1 MMYMK
6 RVVFLILIILIP
18 FSIFADTYANINTR
32 SFSYTIK
39 KEMKDSVKVFF
50 ADKTSSESTINAIDS
65 ISLVPTDTLS
75 LAYYLVFAVK
85 EEARTYNV
93 TVTVS
98 PFISSDNTNTILPA
112 RLYVAKDLSRSND
125 SIDIAIGENSP
136 PIDLSGYYGPKEITG
151 SPEYY
156 FFGFYFAF
164 PKTIGSYKVG
174 SYNSTVKVEVSG
186 A

>member
-1 MMYMK
+1 MSMK
-6 RVVFLILIILIP
+6 RIIILLIMLLIT

-39 KEMKDSVKVFF
+39 KEMKDSVKIFF
-50 ADKTSSESTINAIDS
+50 ADKTSSESAINAIDT
-65 ISLVPTDTLS
+65 ISLEPTDTLS

-85 EEARTYNV
+85 EEARTYDV
-93 TVTVS
+93 KVTVS
-98 PFISSDNTNTILPA
+98 PFISSDNTILPA

-125 SIDIAIGENSP
+125 SVDITIGESSD